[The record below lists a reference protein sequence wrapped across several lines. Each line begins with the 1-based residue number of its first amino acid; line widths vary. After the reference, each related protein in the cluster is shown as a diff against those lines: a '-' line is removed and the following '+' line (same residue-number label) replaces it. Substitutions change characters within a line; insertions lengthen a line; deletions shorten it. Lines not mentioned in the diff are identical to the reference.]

1 MTMKIGNTFDY
12 MYIETDK
19 MTKMNISRDRNID
32 NNMTKER
39 DWRKDNM
46 AKLIEKQ
53 KIRTKDGQTK
63 ILRAPLKGKALKMS
77 NLSYGF
83 HILYLNSILK
93 VRAPHNLL
101 NIIYTYFFKAF
112 LKWKEKK
119 PKTLQIYP

>member
-1 MTMKIGNTFDY
+1 M
-12 MYIETDK
+12 
-19 MTKMNISRDRNID
+19 
-32 NNMTKER
+32 
-39 DWRKDNM
+39 
-46 AKLIEKQ
+46 IEKQ

-63 ILRAPLKGKALKMS
+63 ILQGPLKGKALKIS

-93 VRAPHNLL
+93 VRDPHNLL

>member
-1 MTMKIGNTFDY
+1 
-12 MYIETDK
+12 
-19 MTKMNISRDRNID
+19 
-32 NNMTKER
+32 
-39 DWRKDNM
+39 M

-63 ILRAPLKGKALKMS
+63 ILQGPLKGKALKMS

-93 VRAPHNLL
+93 VREPHNLL
-101 NIIYTYFFKAF
+101 NIIYTYF
-112 LKWKEKK
+112 LKPSLNEKKKK